1 MRRRRTNGPGGGTGG
16 SEGVTSTAQQ
26 GLVVGQGKQS
36 KREQVKRLVASG
48 LSPREARKRIRQRKK
63 NKLNLPSNL

>member
-1 MRRRRTNGPGGGTGG
+1 MRRGRTNGPGDGTGG

-36 KREQVKRLVASG
+36 KRSKVKRLVASG
-48 LSPREARKRIRQRKK
+48 LSPRGTQK
-63 NKLNLPSNL
+63 NSST

>member
-1 MRRRRTNGPGGGTGG
+1 MANGTGG
-16 SEGVTSTAQQ
+16 KKSVTSTAQQ

-36 KREQVKRLVASG
+36 KREQVKQLVDSG

-63 NKLNLPSNL
+63 NKLYL